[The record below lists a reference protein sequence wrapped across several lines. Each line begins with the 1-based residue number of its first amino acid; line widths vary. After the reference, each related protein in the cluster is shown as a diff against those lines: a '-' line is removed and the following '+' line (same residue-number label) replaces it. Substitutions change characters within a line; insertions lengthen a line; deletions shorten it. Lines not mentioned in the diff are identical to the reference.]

1 MTTIAFDKLAY
12 VDKLKSSGLQ
22 EDQARAQAEALDTA
36 LRETVA
42 TKADIQRLETQIAE
56 TKSDVLKIVL
66 PLLLAQVAIFAA
78 VVKLL

>member
-1 MTTIAFDKLAY
+1 MTTIAFDTLAY
-12 VDKLKSSGLQ
+12 VDKLKSSGIP